1 VPRFGPLGLRK
12 RTQRGRPTIK
22 SGLTLTLSKLF
33 RDGLFR
39 PGCAWGALPGEGPLP
54 NAVTRWRRPSHYG
67 SAPLWR
73 VACGVPMFGR
83 WSNANPQDARGVC
96 ENHPDMGMASAA
108 TPPACHAPTAMS
120 CTTASGLLWLP
131 ISLLRLIGIRG
142 QSTNARAGSPRFPQP
157 GVNRMPQ
164 EVVGGPGQIGDLGD
178 KLRLD
183 PMDTRK
189 DERRSEARFLVRQD
203 LQRRCLCGLTDEAAP
218 QIGEHLDRHPRAQ
231 AARHR

>member
-1 VPRFGPLGLRK
+1 MPLRVETAVPLRL
-12 RTQRGRPTIK
+12 
-22 SGLTLTLSKLF
+22 SATLAGS
-33 RDGLFR
+33 
-39 PGCAWGALPGEGPLP
+39 
-54 NAVTRWRRPSHYG
+54 VRRPHV
-67 SAPLWR
+67 R
-73 VACGVPMFGR
+73 PMVECQP
-83 WSNANPQDARGVC
+83 SQDARWVC
-96 ENHPDMGMASAA
+96 ENHPDKPWEVGMASAA

-120 CTTASGLLWLP
+120 CTTASGPLWLP

-142 QSTNARAGSPRFPQP
+142 QSTNTRAGSPRFPQP

-203 LQRRCLCGLTDEAAP
+203 LQRRCLAG
-218 QIGEHLDRHPRAQ
+218 
-231 AARHR
+231 